1 MFWEENMRERVDKLN
16 YDFDNLWVEMQSM
29 KLEGTGG
36 VVG

>member
-16 YDFDNLWVEMQSM
+16 YDFGNLWVEMQSM